1 MQPLRSL
8 DSGENEALS
17 DLYRQHAPALLTHL
31 RVNMQ
36 SIEDAE
42 DLLLDVFLAAL
53 ERDNLRALAPEE
65 QRRWLWR
72 VARNKLVDHYRKHS
86 RRQHLPLEDAEEATY
101 EDDELGPERVAL
113 RHEEHHNLSAA
124 IENLPPSH
132 KEILL
137 LRFVDGLHAPE
148 IARLLGKRDTAVRM
162 QLSRTLNLL
171 RQNFG
176 KLLR

>member
-8 DSGENEALS
+8 DRGENEALS
-17 DLYRQHAPALLTHL
+17 DLYRRYAPALLTHL
-31 RVNMQ
+31 RANMQ

-53 ERDNLRALAPEE
+53 ERDALRALAQEE

-72 VARNKLVDHYRKHS
+72 VTRNKLVDYYRKHT
-86 RRQHLPLEDAEEATY
+86 RRQHIPLGDTEEATY
-101 EDDELGPERVAL
+101 EDDELGPERVVL
-113 RHEEHHNLSAA
+113 RNEEQRNLSAA
-124 IENLPPSH
+124 IELLPSLQ

-148 IARLLGKRDTAVRM
+148 IARLLGKRDAAVRV

-171 RQNFG
+171 RKNFG

>member
-8 DSGENEALS
+8 DRGENEALS
-17 DLYRQHAPALLTHL
+17 DLYRRHAPTLLTHL
-31 RVNMQ
+31 RANMQ

-53 ERDNLRALAPEE
+53 ERDALRALAQEE

-72 VARNKLVDHYRKHS
+72 VARNKLVDYYRRNT
-86 RRQHLPLEDAEEATY
+86 RRQHLPLGDVEEMTY
-101 EDDELGPERVAL
+101 EDDELGPEQVVL
-113 RHEEHHNLSAA
+113 RNEAQRNLSAA
-124 IENLPPSH
+124 IELLPSLQ

-148 IARLLGKRDTAVRM
+148 IARLLGKRDAAVRV

-171 RQNFG
+171 RKNFG